1 MESHSNGNLFL
12 GLVDVAIIDIC
23 SMQCLENVK
32 SLEISHPDNGYKSFT
47 ITSTS
52 VHSAYSES
60 VRRWGARRGGAVSV
74 SYTHLTL
81 PTILRV

>member
-1 MESHSNGNLFL
+1 VESHSHGNLFL

-23 SMQCLENVK
+23 SMHDQCLENVK

-52 VHSAYSES
+52 VHGEWLTFCVNS
-60 VRRWGARRGGAVSV
+60 VPV
-74 SYTHLTL
+74 H
-81 PTILRV
+81 